1 MIKLEKIDLISIGIA
16 SIFLVSGLLFKL
28 DKEEVQLDKSQAV
41 AEVAKK
47 QGRVRVGHS
56 RTLVWTDAIEG
67 SLLEQ
72 GDKVYTREDSSVE
85 LEFSDFSI
93 NVAPNSLV
101 LVEQSN
107 DQELE
112 LNLVKGKIQVSNTS
126 KKAPKRKSLI
136 KKLRKF
142 PIRSRL
148 PALKLSYLAKRKVS
162 LRWRILKKKYFSL
175 RIKGKVLLKIG

>member
-47 QGRVRVGHS
+47 RGRVRVGHS

-107 DQELE
+107 EQELE

-126 KKAPKRKSLI
+126 KKSTKKKNLNKKI
-136 KKLRKF
+136 KKVSNQIKVAGTKIELSSKKESVLTVEN
-142 PIRSRL
+142 IEEKYL
-148 PALKLSYLAKRKVS
+148 PKKLSSQLVH
-162 LRWRILKKKYFSL
+162 F
-175 RIKGKVLLKIG
+175 